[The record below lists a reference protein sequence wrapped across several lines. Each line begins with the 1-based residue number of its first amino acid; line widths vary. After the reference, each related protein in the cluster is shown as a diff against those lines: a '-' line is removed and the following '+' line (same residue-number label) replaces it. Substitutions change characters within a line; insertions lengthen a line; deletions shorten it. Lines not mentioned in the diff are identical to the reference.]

1 MLKYNSFKYII
12 DQAVEKNMSISQLV
26 IEDQMEALELSEED
40 LLAKMA
46 SGYDV
51 MKEAIS
57 SGVHSTEKSYSG
69 LSGGDANK
77 LYTYQA
83 SNKTL
88 TGHIL
93 SKALAYGLAVAEV
106 NACMGK
112 IVAAP
117 TAGSCGI
124 MPACLYALEE
134 GFALDESDIIKAMFT
149 ASAIGMVIS
158 NVATVAGAEGG
169 CQAEC
174 GSAGAMAAGAM
185 IELMGGSPEQVGEG
199 AAFALKAILGLVC
212 DPVAGLVEVPCV
224 KRNAMGVAQ
233 AFAATDM
240 ALAGIGSFIP
250 IDEVIGAMKAI
261 GDDMPASLKET
272 SDGGLADTKTA
283 RAFEKTLK

>member
-1 MLKYNSFKYII
+1 MLKYNAFKYLIN
-12 DQAVEKNMSISQLV
+12 QAQEKDCTISQLV
-26 IEDQMEALELSEED
+26 IEDQMRALEMTRDQL
-40 LLAKMA
+40 MA
-46 SGYDV
+46 RMQSSYHV
-51 MKEAIS
+51 MKEAILT
-57 SGVHSTEKSYSG
+57 GVNSVEKSYSG
-69 LSGGDANK
+69 LSGGDAFQ
-77 LYTYQA
+77 LYQYQSKDKA
-83 SNKTL
+83 I
-88 TGHIL
+88 TGPVL

-124 MPACLYALEE
+124 LPACMYALQE
-134 GFALDESDIIKAMFT
+134 AYDIDEQRIVEAMFT
-149 ASAIGMVIS
+149 ASALGMVIS

-185 IELMGGSPEQVGEG
+185 IELMGGSQDQVGQG
-199 AAFALKAILGLVC
+199 AALALKAILGLVC

-240 ALAGIGSFIP
+240 ALSGIHSFVP
-250 IDEVIGAMKAI
+250 VDEVIGAMKAI
-261 GDDMPASLKET
+261 GDEMPVNLKET
-272 SDGGLADTKTA
+272 SDGGLADTQTA